1 MFTFEDAY
9 ASKFYFD
16 RYRMQQKYWFH
27 WHYNI
32 LEAVIKNAYISQ
44 QANVYAA
51 NHKIKNILDMG
62 CGTGHVSRFLAQTHR
77 CNTFGFDPNSNYK
90 IKLLNLKFNLKAEI
104 RRYDC
109 RTKIKRETHAEFFA
123 SNKIRF
129 DIIIDNCSV
138 THFDTQKHEDVNAG
152 WDFIVRELPKHLS
165 ENGIFISATDVV
177 YPEKVNSEFC
187 KEADI
192 LETFKVHGWQI
203 DNLNHMYRSKEFESI
218 TDNFIKFKDLDF
230 IRVPP
235 PKAADGAALGIMGMV
250 ARPQKISVS

>member
-1 MFTFEDAY
+1 MFTFKDAY

-16 RYRMQQKYWFH
+16 RYRVQQKYRFH

-32 LEAVIKNAYISQ
+32 LEAVIKNTYISQ
-44 QANVYAA
+44 QVNVHAG

-62 CGTGHVSRFLAQTHR
+62 CGNGHVLQFLAQTHR
-77 CNTFGFDPNSNYK
+77 CNAVGFDPKADYK
-90 IKLLNLKFNLKAEI
+90 IKLLNSKFNLKAKI
-104 RRYDC
+104 RRYGC
-109 RTKIKRETHAEFFA
+109 RTKIYRETHAEFFM
-123 SNKIRF
+123 SNKIKF

-138 THFDTQKHEDVNAG
+138 THFDTQKQKEVNAG
-152 WDFIVRELPKHLS
+152 WDFIAKELPRHLS

-192 LETFKVHGWQI
+192 LETFKVNGWQI
-203 DNLNHMYRSKEFESI
+203 HNLNHMYDSKEFELI
-218 TDNFIKFKDLDF
+218 INNFMKFKDFDF

-235 PKAADGAALGIMGMV
+235 PTAADGAALGVMGMV
-250 ARPQKISVS
+250 QKPCA